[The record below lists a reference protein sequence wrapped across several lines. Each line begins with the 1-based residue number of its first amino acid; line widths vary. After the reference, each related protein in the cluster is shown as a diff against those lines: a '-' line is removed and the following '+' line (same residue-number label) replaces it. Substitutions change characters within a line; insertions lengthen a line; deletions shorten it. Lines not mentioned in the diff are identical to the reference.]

1 VNDIEIL
8 ARLVDRRYGAINARL
23 TPVHQFTMAGR
34 GVYKI
39 ERAVGQ
45 PWLLRAYR
53 REAQT
58 DSRLAERSA
67 SLLFLEQAN
76 YPAPN
81 LIRTLDHGLVGSDGG
96 WAAIVVTFIEGKMA
110 GSSLQDFYDIGT
122 ALGRLHRLAPT
133 LGSPASL
140 PVPPSRWQPASKIAS
155 WIDQLTAVADDV
167 PPELQRLYDFSLA
180 TLRRVLAWPDLP
192 ATILH
197 TDCWANNAIRT
208 PDGQLV
214 LVDWDGA
221 GWGPAILDLGYL
233 LVACHAS
240 LPEWPQIIPS
250 AERIGAVMAGY
261 QQQRAITPV
270 EYDLLNDAVCFAE
283 AFRAVQWL
291 AEALPGNWREHRGLL
306 RFHARYAVTTEITRL
321 ALHQL
326 TG

>member
-1 VNDIEIL
+1 MNDIDIL
-8 ARLVDRRYGAINARL
+8 AQLVARCYGLAEVRLH
-23 TPVHQFTMAGR
+23 PVHQFAVAGR
-34 GVYKI
+34 GVYRI
-39 ERAVGQ
+39 EHAASER
-45 PWLLRAYR
+45 WLLRAYR
-53 REAQT
+53 QEAQA
-58 DSRLAERSA
+58 DSWLAERA
-67 SLLFLEQAN
+67 TTLLYLEQVN
-76 YPAPN
+76 YPAPR
-81 LIRTLDHGLVGSDGG
+81 LICTLDCDLMGRYDG
-96 WAAIVVTFIEGKMA
+96 WAALMVTFIEGEMA
-110 GSSLQDFYDIGT
+110 GGSLQDFCDIGA

-133 LGSPASL
+133 QGSPAS
-140 PVPPSRWQPASKIAS
+140 PVPPSRWQPPGKIAS
-155 WIDQLTAVADDV
+155 WIDQLLAVADYI

-180 TLRRVLAWPDLP
+180 TLRRVLAWPNLP

-221 GWGPAILDLGYL
+221 GWGSAILDLGYL

-283 AFRAVQWL
+283 AFRAAQWL